1 MTLIKSSLLY
11 RIVIVFIFLLLTATI
26 WSITSKSSSPPQD
39 LIGVLRVE
47 PKQLNSFKLIDQ
59 NGQLI
64 NEQIFKDKWTFVFFG
79 YTSCPDICPVTLHV
93 LNAAMDL
100 LGKEQAEILS
110 DTQVVFVS
118 VDPGRDTVDG
128 LSDYVTF
135 FNKDFVGL
143 TGDKKNIDNFTQ
155 QFGAGYMMGQEIS
168 PGEYLVAHTSAIFL
182 VAPDTAMVAAFSQPH
197 NPATIVSLYKKVRSY
212 ILK

>member
-1 MTLIKSSLLY
+1 MTQTRNSLLFKFA
-11 RIVIVFIFLLLTATI
+11 ILVLFIL
-26 WSITSKSSSPPQD
+26 SITVIWNKAIQKADVPQA
-39 LIGVLRVE
+39 LQGVLRPE
-47 PKQLNSFKLIDQ
+47 PRLLKPFDLLNQ

-64 NEQIFKDKWTFVFFG
+64 NEQMFKDKWTFVFLG

-93 LNAAMDL
+93 LNAVMGML
-100 LGKEQAEILS
+100 EKENAEALS

-118 VDPGRDTVDG
+118 VDPERDTVES

-135 FNKDFVGL
+135 FNKDFIGL
-143 TGDKKNIDNFTQ
+143 TGDKENIDNFSKQ
-155 QFGAGYMMGQEIS
+155 LGAGYMIGQETS

-197 NPATIVSLYKKVRSY
+197 NPGTIVSLYKKVRSY

>member
-1 MTLIKSSLLY
+1 MTRIKNNLLY
-11 RIVIVFIFLLLTATI
+11 KLAIPLFLILSVVVVWHQLFQKTDV
-26 WSITSKSSSPPQD
+26 PQA
-39 LIGVLRVE
+39 LQGVLRPE
-47 PKQLNSFKLIDQ
+47 PRLLKPFDLLNQ

-64 NEQIFKDKWTFVFFG
+64 NEQMFKDKWTFVFLG

-93 LNAAMDL
+93 LNAVMGTL
-100 LGKEQAEILS
+100 EKEQAEALS

-118 VDPGRDTVDG
+118 VDPERDTVAS

-135 FNKDFVGL
+135 FNKDFIGL
-143 TGDKKNIDNFTQ
+143 TGDKENIDNFSKQ
-155 QFGAGYMMGQEIS
+155 LGAGYMMGQEIS

-197 NPATIVSLYKKVRSY
+197 NPGTIVSLYKKVRSY
-212 ILK
+212 LLK